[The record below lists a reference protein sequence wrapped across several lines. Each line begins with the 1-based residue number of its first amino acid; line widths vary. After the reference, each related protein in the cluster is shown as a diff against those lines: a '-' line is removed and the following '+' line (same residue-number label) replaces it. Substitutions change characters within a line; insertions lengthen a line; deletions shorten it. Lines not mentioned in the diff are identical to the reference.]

1 MSNQDNSDKVFS
13 NIFDDIVSYNDNKE
27 LWIVQNKTSQNI

>member
-13 NIFDDIVSYNDNKE
+13 NIFDDIVSYNRQQGIMDC
-27 LWIVQNKTSQNI
+27 QNKTSQNI